1 VPPDDA
7 NSWQFRGRCLM
18 EALSVEER
26 LNRLEKENK
35 RLRLLALGVVL
46 VFVYQLELERRATG
60 EL

>member
-1 VPPDDA
+1 
-7 NSWQFRGRCLM
+7 M